1 MVAIKTRNVTKEQI
15 TASQAWA
22 DSICEKVRCRRALA
36 DAKKNFNKA
45 VKHEEAAYER
55 YRKENP

>member
-22 DSICEKVRCRRALA
+22 DSICEKVRCKRALA
-36 DAKKNFNKA
+36 HAKKKLNQA
-45 VKHEEAAYER
+45 VKREEAAYER